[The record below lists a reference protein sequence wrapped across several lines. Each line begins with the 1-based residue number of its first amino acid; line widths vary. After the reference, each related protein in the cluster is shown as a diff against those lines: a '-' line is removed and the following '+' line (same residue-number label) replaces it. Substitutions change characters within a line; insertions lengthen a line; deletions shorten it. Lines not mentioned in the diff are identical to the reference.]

1 LRSYNKYWFLI
12 LGLVILM
19 FSSLI
24 ACGMPGFTKYT
35 NKEFGYT
42 ISYPINWQVEISK
55 DATRC
60 VLTSPSRKASVMIDV
75 VEGMTAREAANYW
88 LISLGTAWHEV
99 TRFEDRPM
107 QGFWDWYLSYEWDAY
122 LGTYHGEA
130 YFKQTKTHVY
140 RLDTAGDVAGYKEY
154 PFPAMISSFKLR

>member
-1 LRSYNKYWFLI
+1 
-12 LGLVILM
+12 M
-19 FSSLI
+19 FSSLV
-24 ACGMPGFTKYT
+24 ACGKPGFTKYT
-35 NKEFGYT
+35 NEEFGYT
-42 ISYPINWQVEISK
+42 ISYPINWQLEIAK

-60 VLTSPSRKASVMIDV
+60 FLTSPSRKASVMIDV

-88 LISLGTAWHEV
+88 LISLGTAWDEV

-140 RLDTAGDVAGYKEY
+140 RLDTAGDVAGYKGY
-154 PFPAMISSFKLR
+154 PFSTIISSFKLR